1 MKTLDKYIGKTVLT
15 GILIVL
21 LILVGLFTFFEFIDE
36 IDDIGKQRY
45 GLLQA
50 VQYVALEIPIFVYNL
65 FPYAALLGT
74 LLGLG
79 LLANNS
85 ELIVMR
91 ATGISTVRI
100 VMSALKVGLILTLL
114 VVLIGE
120 FVAPIT
126 GQYANNMRAIAQ
138 SEHERQRM
146 VFLTRYGF
154 WSRDKLDFINIRTIY
169 PDGGFGGIT
178 LYEFDSEQ
186 KLESITKAKNAFYE
200 KGKWLLKDVEKH
212 IIEATKVTRP
222 YLDTVV
228 WKAILSPELVK
239 IVVIRPNKLSSLGLY
254 KYIQYLHKNGQRTTK
269 YELAFWTRLGYP
281 LVCITMIFL
290 ATPFVFGSLRTVS
303 VGQRVLVGA
312 LIGVVFHMLNQTMGN
327 MGLVYNLYPI
337 VSALLPPM
345 LFLAIALIL
354 MRRII

>member
-1 MKTLDKYIGKTVLT
+1 MKTLDRYIGKTVLS

-36 IDDIGKQRY
+36 IDDIGKERY
-45 GLLQA
+45 GLSEA
-50 VQYVALEIPIFVYNL
+50 IQYVALEIPIFIYNL
-65 FPYAALLGT
+65 FPYAALLGS
-74 LLGLG
+74 LLELG
-79 LLANNS
+79 MLANNS
-85 ELIVMR
+85 ELTVMR

-100 VMSALKVGLILTLL
+100 VISILKVGLVLTVL
-114 VVLIGE
+114 VMLIGE
-120 FVAPIT
+120 FIAPKA

-138 SEHERQRM
+138 SEHEQQRM
-146 VFLTRYGF
+146 VFLTNYGF

-169 PDGGFGGIT
+169 PNGGFGGIT
-178 LYEFDSEQ
+178 LYEFNSEQ
-186 KLESITKAKNAFYE
+186 RLKSITKAKNAFYE
-200 KGKWLLKDVEKH
+200 NGQWLLKKVEKH
-212 IIEATKVTRP
+212 TIEPTQVTRQF
-222 YLDTVV
+222 LDTVV

-239 IVVIRPNKLSSLGLY
+239 IVVIRPHKLSSIGLY
-254 KYIQYLHKNGQRTTK
+254 KYIQYLHKNGQRTAK

-327 MGLVYNLYPI
+327 MGLVYNIYPA
-337 VSALLPPM
+337 VSALFPPI
-345 LFLAIALIL
+345 LFLAVTIVL
-354 MRRII
+354 MRRVI

>member
-1 MKTLDKYIGKTVLT
+1 MKTLDRYIGKTVLT

-21 LILVGLFTFFEFIDE
+21 LVLVGLFTFFEFIDE

-50 VQYVALEIPIFVYNL
+50 IQYVMLEIPVFIYNL
-65 FPYAALLGT
+65 FPYAALLGS

-79 LLANNS
+79 MLANNS
-85 ELIVMR
+85 ELTVMR

-100 VMSALKVGLILTLL
+100 VMSALKVGLILTVL
-114 VVLIGE
+114 VMLIGE
-120 FVAPIT
+120 FIAPKT
-126 GQYANNMRAIAQ
+126 GQYANNMRAVAQ
-138 SEHERQRM
+138 SEHERQRI

-169 PDGGFGGIT
+169 PDGGFGGVT
-178 LYEFDSEQ
+178 LYEFDSKQEL
-186 KLESITKAKNAFYE
+186 KSITKAKNASYE
-200 KGKWLLKDVEKH
+200 KGKWLLKGVEKH
-212 IIEATKVTRP
+212 VIEANQVTRH

-239 IVVIRPNKLSSLGLY
+239 IVIIRPHKLSSLGLY
-254 KYIQYLHKNGQRTTK
+254 KYIQYLHENGQRTAK

-290 ATPFVFGSLRTVS
+290 AAPFVFGSLRNVS

-327 MGLVYNLYPI
+327 MGLVYNLYPA
-337 VSALLPPM
+337 VSALLPPI
-345 LFLAIALIL
+345 LFLAITIIL
-354 MRRII
+354 MRRVI

>member
-1 MKTLDKYIGKTVLT
+1 MKTLDKYIGKTVLS

-36 IDDIGKQRY
+36 IDDIGKERY

-50 VQYVALEIPIFVYNL
+50 IQYVALEIPIFIYNL
-65 FPYAALLGT
+65 FPYAALLGS

-79 LLANNS
+79 MLANNS
-85 ELIVMR
+85 ELTVMR

-100 VMSALKVGLILTLL
+100 VISILKVGLVLTIL
-114 VVLIGE
+114 VMLIGE
-120 FVAPIT
+120 FVAPKT

-154 WSRDKLDFINIRTIY
+154 WSRDKQDFINIRTIY

-178 LYEFDSEQ
+178 LYEFDSKQ
-186 KLESITKAKNAFYE
+186 NLKSITKAKNAFYE
-200 KGKWLLKDVEKH
+200 KGKWFLKDVEKH
-212 IIEATKVTRP
+212 IIEATQVTRQ

-254 KYIQYLHKNGQRTTK
+254 KYIQYLHKNGQRTAK

-327 MGLVYNLYPI
+327 MGLVYNLYPA
-337 VSALLPPM
+337 VSALLPPI
-345 LFLAIALIL
+345 LFLAVTITL